1 MNEQK
6 IRANIRKLLFEDN
19 WVAYATDDRSA
30 GKFAVADDNLNVP
43 IDPEAQMAVQLSVSE
58 PPVEDEDFK
67 PVNATELAKSL
78 NVLFR
83 DTPEDQIEYVYKQAH
98 RLHAFA
104 EEKSNIKRKKI
115 RKPISNFSTNIKKG
129 SELVKYQPKYNFT
142 FGKFLSY
149 IIVSIITFV
158 AIIIVLD
165 TFKDPLSGIFP
176 NLELLLYN
184 LFETLRDLILFAKD
198 LN

>member
-1 MNEQK
+1 M
-6 IRANIRKLLFEDN
+6 IIACP
-19 WVAYATDDRSA
+19 SC
-30 GKFAVADDNLNVP
+30 GKNFNV
-43 IDPEAQMAVQLSVSE
+43 
-58 PPVEDEDFK
+58 DEDLIPDKGRLLKCGSCNQTWFFNKNENIEIK
-67 PVNATELAKSL
+67 PSTSKVF
-78 NVLFR
+78 V
-83 DTPEDQIEYVYKQAH
+83 
-98 RLHAFA
+98 
-104 EEKSNIKRKKI
+104 EEKSNIKQKKI
-115 RKPISNFSTNIKKG
+115 RKPVSNFSTNIKKG

-165 TFKDPLSGIFP
+165 TFKEPLSNIFP
-176 NLELLLYN
+176 NLELVLYN